1 MKKKKKKK
9 EIFEYAV
16 MTRFDRNQLD
26 DNPKTRLPVTEGR
39 SLAVCGRSYETD
51 CSRVKTRACLV
62 HAAARRNWRGEAR
75 YPFHF
80 RFVIL
85 FPSARNRGGRRL
97 RKEREPRYI
106 YIYFRK
112 GFLHFLKTYPRY
124 DSFEI
129 RWWIEIF
136 IHIYFSSLFFF
147 F

>member
-1 MKKKKKKK
+1 
-9 EIFEYAV
+9 

-97 RKEREPRYI
+97 RKEREPRYTYI
-106 YIYFRK
+106 YIY
-112 GFLHFLKTYPRY
+112 
-124 DSFEI
+124 
-129 RWWIEIF
+129 IF
-136 IHIYFSSLFFF
+136 QERISSLPENLSSLWLVWNSMMDRNFYSYLFFF
-147 F
+147 SLFLFLIVESGWRSD

>member
-1 MKKKKKKK
+1 
-9 EIFEYAV
+9 

-106 YIYFRK
+106 YIY
-112 GFLHFLKTYPRY
+112 
-124 DSFEI
+124 
-129 RWWIEIF
+129 IF
-136 IHIYFSSLFFF
+136 QERISSLPENLSSLWLVWNSMMDRNFYSYLFFF
-147 F
+147 SLFLFLIVESGWRSD